1 MSQVKD
7 KHDVQLLKT
16 LIAEH
21 VAATGSAV
29 GAAILEDLDGWL
41 PNFKKVIAKDY
52 RRMLER
58 ISAMEA
64 KGMERGEAEIEAFYA
79 MTAR

>member
-1 MSQVKD
+1 MKD

-16 LIAEH
+16 LISEH
-21 VAATGSAV
+21 VAATGSQV
-29 GAAILEDLDGWL
+29 GREILQDLDGWL
-41 PNFKKVIAKDY
+41 PSFKKVIAKDY

-64 KGMERGEAEIEAFYA
+64 KGMEREEAKSRPF
-79 MTAR
+79 TP